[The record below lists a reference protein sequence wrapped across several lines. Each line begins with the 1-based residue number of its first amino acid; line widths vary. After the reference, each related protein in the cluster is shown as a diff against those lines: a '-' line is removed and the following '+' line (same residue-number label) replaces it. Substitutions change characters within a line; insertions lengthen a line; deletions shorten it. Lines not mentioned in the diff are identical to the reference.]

1 MIMTMLLANA
11 TAAEPNT
18 WDLSHVFPDVA
29 AFEQAVKE
37 AEAGMAEIE
46 ACKGTLGQSSKQLAD
61 CVELQWSVGLRT
73 SHLWAYASNH
83 SNADTRNDD
92 WQRRK
97 AVVGGLWAKLG
108 SATSWVDPELLA
120 LPDDAKLWIGSE
132 PRLAPYRYP
141 LQVTLRRGEHTLSEG
156 EERVL
161 ALTSN
166 VRSAPGDTYT
176 MLTAAEVPWPTMAID
191 GTDVRL
197 QPSAYTKYRSHPDR
211 EVRREVYDTF
221 FGTYSDYQAT
231 IGSLLST
238 TVKAHWG
245 VAQARGFDSSVQAS
259 MHQEFLPR
267 AIYDTLIEEAH
278 AGRPTLHRYFELRAR
293 LMGVDD
299 LGYHDLYVPLV
310 ASDMVFDVETSKEL
324 TWKSAKPL
332 GKDYVKAVKAG
343 LEGGWTDVYPREG
356 KRPGAYM
363 SGAAY
368 GIHPY
373 VLLNHNDDWGSCTT
387 MAHEMG
393 HAMHTH
399 YTMAHQPYATANYA
413 TFIAEIASTFNEN
426 LLLDH
431 MLDKAKTDDERLFYL
446 GNHLEMLRNTFFRQ
460 AMFGEYELMIHEAH
474 EQGKPLTGAA
484 FTEMYGKLLKE
495 THGHDQGVVTIA
507 EADTYE
513 WAYVPHF
520 HYNFYVWQYATS
532 LAASSLLTQRVLDK
546 EPGALEAYL
555 ELLEAGG
562 SDDAHELLKKAGVD
576 MTSPEPYRAVV
587 KQMDDIM
594 TEMEA
599 ILDRRDER

>member
-1 MIMTMLLANA
+1 MIVATLIANA
-11 TAAEPNT
+11 TAAEPHT
-18 WDLSHVFPDVA
+18 WDLSHIFPDVA
-29 AFEQAVKE
+29 AFEQAVR
-37 AEAGMAEIE
+37 ASEAGIAELA
-46 ACKGTLGQSSKQLAD
+46 ACEGTLGESATQLAD
-61 CVELQWSVGLRT
+61 CIELQWKVALGT
-73 SHLWAYASNH
+73 SHLWGYASNH

-97 AVVGGLWAKLG
+97 AVVQSLWVKLG
-108 SATSWVDPELLA
+108 AATSWVDPELLA
-120 LPDDAKLWIGSE
+120 LSDDAKAWIDSE
-132 PRLAPYRYP
+132 LRLAPYRYP
-141 LQVTLRRGEHTLSEG
+141 LQVTLRRGDHTLSPG

-166 VRSAPGDTYT
+166 TRSAPSDTYSV
-176 MLTAAEVPWPTMAID
+176 LTAAEVPWPTMAID
-191 GTDVRL
+191 GADVRL
-197 QPSAYTKYRSHPDR
+197 DPSAFTKFRTHPDR
-211 EVRREVYDTF
+211 AVRREVFDTLF
-221 FGTYSDYQAT
+221 ATYGSYQGTL
-231 IGSLLST
+231 GSLLAT

-245 VAQARGFDSSVQAS
+245 VAQARGFDSAVERALNE
-259 MHQEFLPR
+259 EFLPR
-267 AIYDTLIEEAH
+267 EIYDTLIAEAH
-278 AGRPTLHRYFELRAR
+278 AGRPTLHRYFKLRAR

-310 ASDMVFDVETSKEL
+310 VSDQAFDVETSKEL

-332 GKDYVKAVKAG
+332 GKDYVKALKLG

-373 VLLNHNDDWGSCTT
+373 VLLNHNDDWSSCTT

-399 YTMAHQPYATANYA
+399 YTMQRQPYATANYA

-431 MLDKAKTDDERLFYL
+431 MLAKAKTDDERLFYL
-446 GNHLEMLRNTFFRQ
+446 GNHLEMLRTTFFRQ

-484 FTEMYGKLLKE
+484 FTEMYATLLKE
-495 THGHDQGVVTIA
+495 THGHDEGIVTIA
-507 EADTYE
+507 DADTYE

-520 HYNFYVWQYATS
+520 YYDFYVWQYATS

-546 EPGALEAYL
+546 EPGALDAYL
-555 ELLEAGG
+555 ELLAAGG
-562 SDDAHELLKKAGVD
+562 SDDPHELLKRAGVD

-594 TEMEA
+594 TEMER
-599 ILDRRDER
+599 ILDRQQGK